1 MRCRA
6 GFGVVFN
13 SFAKSEEA
21 KKFMWYRSP
30 FVRLS
35 LSLVMLACTI
45 LVALDLGGFVP
56 SVEGAYAE
64 LRGARAEA
72 LALRVVSAAERRDL
86 TRVARELERAVEES
100 DTLVTAGLRS
110 RAGVLLTSTRGHAQS
125 WDPRDAPQ
133 GADGA
138 MTVPIR
144 RAGKPWAQLELRYD
158 AGGASSF
165 LGNLMQRPLVRIVGA
180 FAFLSF
186 LAYAFLLR
194 RTLRHLDP
202 STVIPPRVKATLDLM
217 TEGVLLIDREECII
231 LANEAFALQSGLSS
245 SRLTG
250 RSISELD
257 WRVPGSLEPAQDLPW
272 ARALRESASQ
282 QGVALAL
289 PSKQGMRM
297 LMATSGPVGDGN
309 GPVRGAIATFDDITL
324 LEDKSRQLEDAL
336 AELEKSR
343 DEIQLHNDEL
353 RVLAKCDPLTGVS
366 NRRSFMSQAESQFES
381 ASEVSADFS
390 IIMADIDHFKR
401 VNDEHGHLIGDE
413 VIQSVAQ
420 ELLANS
426 DRDSVCR
433 YGGEEFCLLL
443 RDRSADEARAVA
455 ERMRRA
461 IAADGFA
468 AAPVTASFGISSFK
482 AGARDVAELIEMADQ
497 ALYASKDRGRDR
509 VTHWDDLDG

>member
-1 MRCRA
+1 
-6 GFGVVFN
+6 VFD
-13 SFAKSEEA
+13 SSVKAEETN
-21 KKFMWYRSP
+21 KPMWSRSP

-56 SVEGAYAE
+56 SVEAAFAE
-64 LRGARAEA
+64 LRGVRAEA

-86 TRVARELERAVEES
+86 TTVARELERAVDES
-100 DTLVTAGLRS
+100 DSLVTAGLRS
-110 RAGVLLTSTRGHAQS
+110 RAGVLLTSTKGHAQD
-125 WDPRDAPQ
+125 WNPRDAGE
-133 GADGA
+133 GAEGA
-138 MTVPIR
+138 LIVPIQR
-144 RAGKPWAQLELRYD
+144 GGQPWAQLELRYD
-158 AGGASSF
+158 AGGAGGF
-165 LGNLMQRPLVRIVGA
+165 LGSLTQRPLVRIVGA
-180 FAFLSF
+180 FAFLAF

-194 RTLRHLDP
+194 RALRHLDP

-217 TEGVLLIDREECII
+217 AEGVLLIDREECII
-231 LANEAFALQSGLSS
+231 LANEAFAQQSGLSP

-250 RSISELD
+250 RSISKLD

-289 PSKQGMRM
+289 PSQHGMRM
-297 LMATSGPVGDGN
+297 LMVTSAPVGDGK
-309 GPVRGAIATFDDITL
+309 GPVRGAIVTFDDITL

-336 AELEKSR
+336 AELGKSR

-366 NRRSFMSQAESQFES
+366 NRRSFMSHAESQFES
-381 ASEVSADFS
+381 ASEVSADLA
-390 IIMADIDHFKR
+390 IIMVDIDHFKR
-401 VNDEHGHLIGDE
+401 VNDEYGHVIGDE

-426 DRDSVCR
+426 ERDSVCR

-443 RDRSADEARAVA
+443 RDRSIEEVRTVA

-468 AAPVTASFGISSFK
+468 AVPVTASFGISSWK
-482 AGARDVAELIEMADQ
+482 SGTRDVVELIDRADQ
-497 ALYASKDRGRDR
+497 ALYVSKDRGRDR
-509 VTHWDDLDG
+509 VTHWDDLAG

>member
-1 MRCRA
+1 
-6 GFGVVFN
+6 
-13 SFAKSEEA
+13 
-21 KKFMWYRSP
+21 MWRRSP

-35 LSLVMLACTI
+35 LSLVLLACTI

-56 SVEGAYAE
+56 SVEQAFAE

-86 TRVARELERAVEES
+86 REVARELERAVENS
-100 DTLVTAGLRS
+100 DGLVSVGLRS
-110 RAGVLLTSTRGHAQS
+110 RAGVMLTSTRGHVQA
-125 WDPRDAPQ
+125 WDARQAAE
-133 GADGA
+133 GDGA
-138 MTVPIR
+138 MVVPIQR
-144 RAGKPWAQLELRYD
+144 NGRPWAQLELRYA
-158 AGGASSF
+158 AGGTGGF
-165 LGNLMQRPLVRIVGA
+165 LSGLMQRPLVRIVAA
-180 FAFLSF
+180 FAFLAF

-194 RTLRHLDP
+194 RALRHLDP

-217 TEGVLLIDREECII
+217 AEGVLLIDREECII
-231 LANEAFALQSGLSS
+231 LANEAFALQSGLAT

-250 RSISELD
+250 RSISKLD

-272 ARALRESASQ
+272 ARALRESKSQ

-289 PSKQGMRM
+289 PSKHGTRM
-297 LMATSGPVGDGN
+297 LMVTSAPVGDAD

-366 NRRSFMSQAESQFES
+366 NRRSFMNYAEHHFDFVSDGS
-381 ASEVSADFS
+381 AEMS
-390 IIMADIDHFKR
+390 IVMVDIDHFKR
-401 VNDEHGHLIGDE
+401 VNDEHGHAIGDE
-413 VIQSVAQ
+413 VIQGVAQ

-443 RDRSADEARAVA
+443 RDTSAEQARAVA

-461 IAADGFA
+461 IAADGFTVV
-468 AAPVTASFGISSFK
+468 PVTASFGISTRSEST
-482 AGARDVAELIEMADQ
+482 RSLSQLIERADE

-509 VTHWDDLDG
+509 VTHHDDLGG

>member
-1 MRCRA
+1 
-6 GFGVVFN
+6 
-13 SFAKSEEA
+13 
-21 KKFMWYRSP
+21 MWYRSP

-35 LSLVMLACTI
+35 LSLVMLSCTI

-56 SVEGAYAE
+56 SVEGAFAE
-64 LRGARAEA
+64 LRGVRAEA

-86 TRVARELERAVEES
+86 RTVAQELEQAVEES
-100 DTLVTAGLRS
+100 ENLVAAGLRS
-110 RAGVLLTSTRGHAQS
+110 RAGVLLTSTRGHAQN
-125 WDPRDAPQ
+125 WDSEEAAK
-133 GADGA
+133 GGEGA
-138 MTVPIR
+138 MIVPIKR
-144 RAGKPWAQLELRYD
+144 SGRPWAQLELRYSTGGS
-158 AGGASSF
+158 AGFFSS
-165 LGNLMQRPLVRIVGA
+165 LINRPLVRIVAA
-180 FAFLSF
+180 FAVLAF

-194 RTLRHLDP
+194 RALRHLDP

-217 TEGVLLIDREECII
+217 AEGVLLIDREECII
-231 LANEAFALQSGLSS
+231 LANEAFALQSGLSTG
-245 SRLTG
+245 RLTG
-250 RSISELD
+250 RSLSKLD
-257 WRVPGSLEPAQDLPW
+257 WRVPGSLEKAQDLPW

-282 QGVALAL
+282 QGVVLAL
-289 PSKQGMRM
+289 PSKHGTRM
-297 LMATSGPVGDGN
+297 LMVTSAPVGDGD

-366 NRRSFMSQAESQFES
+366 NRRSFMQYAENQFEM
-381 ASEVSADFS
+381 ASEASSNLS
-390 IIMADIDHFKR
+390 IIMVDIDHFKL
-401 VNDEHGHLIGDE
+401 VNDEHGHVMGDE

-443 RDRSADEARAVA
+443 RDTSVEEAGAVG

-461 IAADGFA
+461 IAADGFTVV
-468 AAPVTASFGISSFK
+468 PVTASFGISSRNSETK
-482 AGARDVAELIEMADQ
+482 TLTDLIEMADE
-497 ALYASKDRGRDR
+497 ALYASKEHGRDR
-509 VTHWDDLDG
+509 VTHRNELDD